1 MNHHHYN
8 KDLQFFAREN
18 RNNATKSEA
27 CLWKY
32 ALKSS
37 QMMGYPFRRQRPIGN
52 YIVDFV
58 CLPLGLIIEVDGY
71 YHEDFHAKD
80 IIRDE
85 NLKEF
90 GFTTLRFSSWE
101 VLNRIDSVAEIIMR
115 WIKENG
121 KVPPPAS
128 RKQGKSHDPSSLSNI

>member
-101 VLNRIDSVAEIIMR
+101 VLNRIDSVAEIM
-115 WIKENG
+115 ENG
-121 KVPPPAS
+121 KVPPLPPAS
-128 RKQGKSHDPSSLSNI
+128 RGNRLIRAFQLIFKRSL

>member
-71 YHEDFHAKD
+71 SHEDFDAKD
-80 IIRDE
+80 IIREE
-85 NLKEF
+85 NLKKL
-90 GFTTLRFSSWE
+90 GFAILRFSSWE

-115 WIKENG
+115 WIKEIG
-121 KVPPPAS
+121 EGPPPPA
-128 RKQGKSHDPSSLSNI
+128 KQGKSPDPGLSANI